1 MSSFHSRR
9 DLLRL
14 ALQGGAVLLPF
25 GRSAFAAI
33 GDSRAPSPPRLV
45 VIFLRG
51 AVDGLSVVVPY
62 ADPGYYAARSSIA
75 LQRPGADGGVLDLD
89 GRFGLHPALAPL
101 MPLWQAGQIGFVQA
115 SGSPDETRSH
125 FDAQDYM
132 ESGTPGRKATA
143 DGWLNR
149 LLGILPPEPGKAG
162 NADATRAVSMGP
174 VLPRI
179 YAGHNVVANV
189 PLGAAAGRPTLLDR
203 PQVASAFGQLYGGDD
218 ALSRAFQ
225 ASRKSHQEVMNSMS
239 PENLDR
245 EMQAANNGA
254 PLPNGFPDNAA
265 RLATLMRN
273 DPRVQLAFMDLGGWD
288 THANQGAASGQL
300 ANRLTPLGQGLAA
313 LATRLGPVWNDTV
326 VVVMSEFGRTARQNG
341 NGGTDHGHGNVM
353 WLAGGRVAGGKVHGR
368 WPGLDD
374 SALHEG
380 RDLAVTTDFRQVL
393 AAVGERHLRLSD
405 ARLGAV
411 FPGFAIQ
418 SAGAPQLLKT

>member
-1 MSSFHSRR
+1 MLRR
-9 DLLRL
+9 DLLKL
-14 ALQGGAVLLPF
+14 AVQGGAVLLPI
-25 GRSAFAAI
+25 GPSAWAAV
-33 GDSRAPSPPRLV
+33 GESLTAAPPRLV

-51 AVDGLSVVVPY
+51 AVDGLSVVVPH
-62 ADPGYYAARSSIA
+62 ADDAYYAARPSIA
-75 LQRPGADGGVLDLD
+75 LARPGDDGGVLDLD

-101 MPLWQAGQIGFVQA
+101 MPLWRAGQLGFVQA
-115 SGSPDETRSH
+115 CGSPDATRSH

-132 ESGTPGRKATA
+132 ESGTPGRKSTA

-149 LLGILPPEPGKAG
+149 LLGALPPDPAG
-162 NADATRAVSMGP
+162 GASATRAVSMGP

-179 YAGHNVVANV
+179 YAGRNSVANV
-189 PLGAAAGRPTLLDR
+189 PLGAAAGKPTLLDR
-203 PQVASAFGQLYGGDD
+203 PQVAEAFGRLYGGDD

-225 ASRKSHQEVMNSMS
+225 ASRQSHQEVMRSMNGDS
-239 PENLDR
+239 LER
-245 EMQAANNGA
+245 EMQAASNGA

-300 ANRLTPLGQGLAA
+300 ANRLGPLGQGLSA

-326 VVVMSEFGRTARQNG
+326 VVVMSEFGRTVRQNG

-353 WLAGGRVAGGKVHGR
+353 WLLGGRVAGGRVHGR

-374 SALHEG
+374 GALHEG

-393 AAVGERHLRLSD
+393 AEIGERHLRLQD
-405 ARLGAV
+405 ARMAEL
-411 FPGFAIQ
+411 FPGFAFR
-418 SAGAPQLLKT
+418 APGAAQGLMRA

>member
-1 MSSFHSRR
+1 MLRR
-9 DLLRL
+9 DLLKL
-14 ALQGGAVLLPF
+14 AAQAGAVLLPV
-25 GRSAFAAI
+25 GRSAFAAV
-33 GDSRAPSPPRLV
+33 GDSRSAAPPRLV
-45 VIFLRG
+45 VVFLRG
-51 AVDGLSVVVPY
+51 AVDGLNVVVPY
-62 ADPGYYAARSSIA
+62 GDPGYYSARSSIA

-89 GRFGLHPALAPL
+89 GHFGLHPALAPL
-101 MPLWQAGQIGFVQA
+101 MPLWQAGQLGFVQA
-115 SGSPDETRSH
+115 SGSPDGTRSH

-149 LLGILPPEPGKAG
+149 LLGNLPAEGADDAG
-162 NADATRAVSMGP
+162 ATRAVSMGP

-179 YAGHNVVANV
+179 YAGRNIVANV

-203 PQVASAFGQLYGGDD
+203 PQVANAFGQLYNGDD
-218 ALSRAFQ
+218 ALSRAFHESQ
-225 ASRKSHQEVMNSMS
+225 KSHQEVMSSMNKDS
-239 PENLDR
+239 LDSS

-265 RLATLMRN
+265 HLATLMRN

-288 THANQGAASGQL
+288 THANQGAATGQL
-300 ANRLTPLGQGLAA
+300 ANRLDPLGQGLAA
-313 LATRLGPVWNDTV
+313 LATRLGPTWNDTV
-326 VVVMSEFGRTARQNG
+326 VVVMSEFGRTVRQNG

-353 WLAGGRVAGGKVHGR
+353 WLLGGGVVGGKVHGR

-393 AAVGERHLRLSD
+393 ASVAERHMRLSD
-405 ARLGAV
+405 ARMSEL
-411 FPGFAIQ
+411 FPGFAAQ
-418 SAGAPQLLKT
+418 GLGMKELVRA